1 MRNLIIILGL
11 LIGVTSYAQNDHHE
25 RIKSLKVSFLTE
37 ELNLTPSEA
46 EKFWPIYN
54 IYDSKMN
61 DLRNRE
67 RSLFKQKYGSS
78 GSKNTFSESEA
89 NKLIAEYNDIL
100 EKRFALESSL
110 MSDLTRKLPASKM
123 MFLPEVEHKFGKKLW
138 EEYRKRKK

>member
-1 MRNLIIILGL
+1 
-11 LIGVTSYAQNDHHE
+11 
-25 RIKSLKVSFLTE
+25 
-37 ELNLTPSEA
+37 
-46 EKFWPIYN
+46 
-54 IYDSKMN
+54 MN

-78 GSKNTFSESEA
+78 GSKNTFSEGEA